1 MKVKFSDKRLL
12 KSFATVI
19 SGISTVLS
27 LVLIFVDVPDNI
39 IIRSILAILF
49 LLAII
54 VVISLFHC
62 SPLSFLHNTR
72 LAMYE
77 MAQDRIGA
85 QINQS
90 NIIIPTNSLLVM

>member
-54 VVISLFHC
+54 VVY
-62 SPLSFLHNTR
+62 FLMWNSANKKTKATITVNGNTVDV
-72 LAMYE
+72 E
-77 MAQDRIGA
+77 VGDIFEQKDI
-85 QINQS
+85 
-90 NIIIPTNSLLVM
+90 